1 METIP
6 VSWPSSRLITSSIP
20 PYCNPE
26 AQWVNRVRNDASGGA
41 VWNELLNLTIEE
53 IGQFHQDFD
62 TPIGILI
69 LLGSAVVRAGE
80 SSCNTGRQVCFE
92 DVGNEMISGEYFKET
107 WTFWPYS

>member
-1 METIP
+1 M
-6 VSWPSSRLITSSIP
+6 
-20 PYCNPE
+20 
-26 AQWVNRVRNDASGGA
+26 NRIRNDASGGA